1 MFITFVGKSSAA
13 KVIYAELLTVSRV
26 RLMVKFRTLWQ
37 DKLGKAIPWSKV
49 YVHSY
54 RAFPGNQEHDVFFKV
69 VHYVL
74 KTGEYFSS

>member
-1 MFITFVGKSSAA
+1 MFITFEGKSSAA

-26 RLMVKFRTLWQ
+26 RVRFRTLWQ
-37 DKLGKAIPWSKV
+37 DKLGKAIAWSKV

-54 RAFPGNQEHDVFFKV
+54 RAFPGNQKHDVVFKM

-74 KTGEYFSS
+74 KMGEYFSS